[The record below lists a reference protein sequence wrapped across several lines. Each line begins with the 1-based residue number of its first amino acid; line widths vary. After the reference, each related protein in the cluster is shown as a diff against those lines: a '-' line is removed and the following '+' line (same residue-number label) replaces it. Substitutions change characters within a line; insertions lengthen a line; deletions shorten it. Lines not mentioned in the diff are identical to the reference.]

1 MIRLLIPSI
10 VLIVWII
17 NFYLSSFLHHSV
29 FDKDNYFLFFPAALS
44 SFIHLFMPFIFIF
57 HLRKSLNWHY
67 KNQLIIK
74 PKTLE
79 IVIVF
84 ILGLLFLSILESFGY
99 SGSVLNII
107 RSLNQPV

>member
-1 MIRLLIPSI
+1 MIRLLIPAI

-17 NFYLSSFLHHSV
+17 NFYLGSYLGNLLLK
-29 FDKDNYFLFFPAALS
+29 KDYFILFVPAVLS

-57 HLRKSLNWHY
+57 HLRKSFNWHY

-107 RSLNQPV
+107 RIYT